1 VLIMHTRRAQSVQ
14 ALEAGE
20 TITAEAVVRNRR
32 DVTFAADLVR
42 KGMEALV
49 EVSGARSVYDTDPL
63 QALLR
68 DILTIS
74 THIVVSRQGA
84 MVPYGRIMLGLPT
97 DQ

>member
-1 VLIMHTRRAQSVQ
+1 M
-14 ALEAGE
+14 
-20 TITAEAVVRNRR
+20 ITAEAVARNRR
-32 DVTFAADLVR
+32 DITFAADQLR
-42 KGMEALV
+42 RGMDLLV

-68 DILTIS
+68 DILTIG
-74 THIVVSRQGA
+74 THTVVSRQGA